1 MGRGVAPARH
11 EQAGAHQCA
20 LTLVRVKV
28 HVGAV
33 EGLAAVRTAT
43 GAGDAQP
50 ILDRLLCQMRRD
62 TADHGLLLFSR
73 TVGMT
78 QFV

>member
-1 MGRGVAPARH
+1 MSESICSILRPT
-11 EQAGAHQCA
+11 E
-20 LTLVRVKV
+20 K
-28 HVGAV
+28 VGAV